1 MTRDIRVPK
10 SVVDSIRTLITVE
23 VGTRVN
29 RDIRRKDSEIAALA
43 RRVETQKSRAN
54 KYQGMVSHERSE
66 ANKHIKKYEL
76 ERRVSKHAFVNCI
89 DVHNLYCDNPQCCV
103 DFFEAFICIK
113 RKLITFNAK
122 IVQLENQLP
131 GDNK

>member
-1 MTRDIRVPK
+1 MPSDIRVPK

-23 VGTRVN
+23 VDTRVN
-29 RDIRRKDSEIAALA
+29 KDIRRRDSEIKALA
-43 RRVETQKSRAN
+43 RRVETQKIRAN

-66 ANKHIKKYEL
+66 ANKHIEKYTL

-89 DVHNLYCDNPQCCV
+89 DVHNLYCDDPQCRE
-103 DFFEAFICIK
+103 DFFTALLCIK
-113 RKLITFNAK
+113 RKLIIFNAK
-122 IVQLENQLP
+122 VKHLENQLP